1 LEFEEMQFVRKVY
14 SMNPKAGRYP
24 AISFPPELAKLL
36 TDFVVL
42 ETLPEGIL
50 IRPAKIE
57 PVHSG

>member
-1 LEFEEMQFVRKVY
+1 MQFVRKVY

-57 PVHSG
+57 PAHSG